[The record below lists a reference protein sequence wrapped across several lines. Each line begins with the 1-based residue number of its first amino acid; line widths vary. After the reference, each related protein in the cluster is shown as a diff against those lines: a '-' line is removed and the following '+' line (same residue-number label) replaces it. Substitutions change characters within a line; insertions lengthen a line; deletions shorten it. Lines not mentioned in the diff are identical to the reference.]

1 MLADRCGVFCEPAS
15 AVAIAGLCDEM
26 KKGNIPDDSVVVC
39 TLTGHGLKDPDV
51 AIRQSPEP
59 MSISKGG
66 EGLKDYILSS
76 ID

>member
-1 MLADRCGVFCEPAS
+1 
-15 AVAIAGLCDEM
+15 M